1 MSWVFNGTYSGEA
14 EEYVKRKIKKQYTFL
29 AWFFSIVLTVSLL
42 LIAVF
47 MAQGDKTWIII
58 SLSTAL
64 GGTVLINVILWCSY
78 KRSLKCVI
86 EIRNDGLYFMESGYI
101 CSIPFY
107 KFDSIEYH
115 DDFIWIADNYAL
127 QKGLLVQG
135 SWEELLTVLKKIE
148 DSLDT
153 ETPIY
158 QLDEESNTEFFEA
171 RVDTKRIYE
180 KFVTGVSLATPVG
193 MFQYF
198 VTFTL
203 ENDETV
209 EYEVSKEW
217 YEKMEEGANGTL
229 VIVGGTFFAFG
240 DGEDVS

>member
-1 MSWVFNGTYSGEA
+1 
-14 EEYVKRKIKKQYTFL
+14 
-29 AWFFSIVLTVSLL
+29 
-42 LIAVF
+42 
-47 MAQGDKTWIII
+47 
-58 SLSTAL
+58 
-64 GGTVLINVILWCSY
+64 
-78 KRSLKCVI
+78 
-86 EIRNDGLYFMESGYI
+86 MESGDI
-101 CSIPFY
+101 RSIPFY

-148 DSLDT
+148 DSL
-153 ETPIY
+153 Y
-158 QLDEESNTEFFEA
+158 AEFFDA
-171 RVDTKRIYE
+171 RVGTKRIYE

-193 MFQYF
+193 LFEYF
-198 VTFTL
+198 VTFIL
-203 ENDETV
+203 ENDEKV

-217 YEKMEEGANGTL
+217 YEKIEEGAKGTL